1 MGFKAMDL
9 YDAYNKNML
18 PKEEGYVVSAYFVSG
33 SPYSIYEIISYAG
46 VKNFY
51 ASGDSITFQSDGKK
65 IYILVEPTSY
75 TLKAQEPYVRPQ
87 SYQIPMRFNELE
99 IYTCRNQYKLM
110 YSKEAQMVMTSFT
123 VMKPTGSNFSFIIF
137 PKDDIEQTITLL
149 FQKAFNGQS
158 NVPLSDAKK
167 VAESLAQKIM
177 KELSWP
183 NKEKN
188 VAKAKASPKA
198 KPGPKPKAAAKPAEK
213 AKPGP
218 KPKAA
223 AKPAEKA
230 KPGPKPKVAA
240 KPAEKAKPG
249 PKPKAAAKPAEKAKP
264 GPKPKAAAKP
274 AEKAKP
280 GPKPKAAAK
289 PTEKAKPG
297 PKPKVA
303 AKPAEKAK
311 PGPKPKAAAKPA
323 EKAKPGPKPKAAA
336 KTIVKKK

>member
-110 YSKEAQMVMTSFT
+110 YSKAAQMVMTSFT

-149 FQKAFNGQS
+149 FQKTFNGQS

-167 VAESLAQKIM
+167 VATSLAQKIM

-188 VAKAKASPKA
+188 AIKKKTT
-198 KPGPKPKAAAKPAEK
+198 
-213 AKPGP
+213 
-218 KPKAA
+218 
-223 AKPAEKA
+223 A

-249 PKPKAAAKPAEKAKP
+249 PKPKAAKS
-264 GPKPKAAAKP
+264 
-274 AEKAKP
+274 
-280 GPKPKAAAK
+280 
-289 PTEKAKPG
+289 
-297 PKPKVA
+297 
-303 AKPAEKAK
+303 AEKAK